1 MDISLCIKNLYPGI
15 NTPIVALKKDIW
27 HLIIKYRVFQYM
39 FYFNKRDRSIW
50 ENMNLTKIIPNC
62 HLLFRR
68 QNFLYVNS
76 SKLSLIISCVTKV
89 IHIYIYIGFVVLS
102 YNSISFAHHPRTDQF
117 LKGVIWPRFNYV
129 PYNSITENIHS

>member
-76 SKLSLIISCVTKV
+76 SKLSLIISCITKV
-89 IHIYIYIGFVVLS
+89 IHIYISGLLYYHIIPYHSRITHEQINFS
-102 YNSISFAHHPRTDQF
+102 RESFGQGLIMYLIIA
-117 LKGVIWPRFNYV
+117 
-129 PYNSITENIHS
+129 